1 MLQDVRVRPQGW
13 VEPGWVGAAEAEQWE
28 QAQAA
33 RWADPHEQP
42 QVSGPSWPSRM
53 RPDRSLAC
61 DDAVCTLHCSAS
73 AAEDSVSVTLSTLS
87 PLGDVLSCGRRHR
100 GGRSRSPSRSR
111 RRIRT
116 SSSSRSASRP
126 DATGAARRRRQ
137 LQLRRRRVGTARAA
151 GGLGRKKPRACI
163 LLSSSRFD
171 AVCVSMFV

>member
-1 MLQDVRVRPQGW
+1 MRPQGW

-42 QVSGPSWPSRM
+42 QVSAPSWPSRM

-61 DDAVCTLHCSAS
+61 DGVVCTLHCSAS
-73 AAEDSVSVTLSTLS
+73 AAEDSVSVTSSTLS
-87 PLGDVLSCGRRHR
+87 PLDDVLSCGRRHR

-111 RRIRT
+111 RMIRT
-116 SSSSRSASRP
+116 LSLSRSASRP

-163 LLSSSRFD
+163 LLSISRFD